1 MLDYK
6 HLEALAAVV
15 QEGGFERAAKRLH
28 LTQSAVSQRIR
39 LLEETLGQPVLART
53 QPPAPT
59 SLGRRLLR
67 HAKRVGLLEAEL
79 ARTLATNQS
88 AEHPAGSPWQTLA
101 LAVNADTLATWF
113 TDAVLPLLA
122 KERLLLDLR
131 VDDQERTHELL
142 RAGEVAGCIST
153 RPAPMQGCQAVLLG
167 RMRYHCAASPA
178 FAARWFPLGLSL
190 DSSRLAPAVVFNRQ
204 DSVHDRFLAAHLAS
218 SPDDA
223 PRHHVPNSERFVDFV
238 LGGAGYGLIPHMQAA
253 SHLASGRLVDLAP
266 QSAMDV
272 PLYWHCWNIPSALL
286 AKLGIALKTAARTL
300 LLPDEAQPG
309 THTQLANS
317 KPSEYKKP

>member
-6 HLEALAAVV
+6 LLEALAAVV

-59 SLGRRLLR
+59 NMGRRLLR
-67 HAKRVGLLEAEL
+67 HARRVGLLEAEL
-79 ARTLATNQS
+79 THTLTPRTTGQDKDA
-88 AEHPAGSPWQTLA
+88 APAPWQTLA

-113 TDAVLPLLA
+113 TGAVLPLLGQ
-122 KERLLLDLR
+122 ERLLLDLR

-153 RPAPMQGCQAVLLG
+153 RLAPMQGCRAVFLG
-167 RMRYHCAASPA
+167 RMRYHCAAAPS
-178 FAARWFPLGLSL
+178 FAEQWFPGGLTL
-190 DSSRLAPAVVFNRQ
+190 DAARLAPAVVFNRQ
-204 DSVHDRFLAAHLAS
+204 DSVHDRFLASFLGS
-218 SPDDA
+218 GPKDA

-253 SHLASGRLVDLAP
+253 EHLAARTLFDLAP
-266 QSAMDV
+266 LAPMDV
-272 PLYWHCWNIPSALL
+272 PLYWHCWNIPSPLL
-286 AKLGIALKTAARTL
+286 ARLTKALRKAGRQELIQGPDIPAA
-300 LLPDEAQPG
+300 PCG
-309 THTQLANS
+309 
-317 KPSEYKKP
+317 